1 MSHNKRLHKV
11 LKSAVQMVLF
21 TGARIWNFFESVLF
35 VGGLIGCLMLPVA
48 WPLKFVYAAV
58 WLIIFFSV
66 SRGVAKLEDYRER
79 SRNSTL
85 RK

>member
-1 MSHNKRLHKV
+1 MSHNKRLHRV
-11 LKSAVQMVLF
+11 LKSTVKMMLF
-21 TGARIWNFFESVLF
+21 TAARIWNFFESVLF

-66 SRGVAKLEDYRER
+66 SRGVAKIEDYRER
-79 SRNSTL
+79 SRNSKL